1 MKITVVSLSRT
12 IPTGPYMND
21 KITME
26 ASLHPGES
34 HETVLDNLSHLINEW
49 HKKANPHLYQELG
62 PAQPVRSFTPQQT
75 GPAVIET
82 IDYKKWDQF
91 EIAIENA
98 QTLEELETIVRSTD
112 TFPGK
117 LLSIINAKREI
128 FRIEANNKSMGDKNS
143 RP

>member
-1 MKITVVSLSRT
+1 MKITTVSLSRT
-12 IPTGPYMND
+12 IPTGAFMND
-21 KITME
+21 KVTLE

-34 HETVLDNLSHLINEW
+34 HETVLDNLSHLINDW
-49 HKKANPHLYQELG
+49 HRKANPHLYQE
-62 PAQPVRSFTPQQT
+62 SKPQVGGVMFFDNDGNKT
-75 GPAVIET
+75 GVVMPGQSPT

-117 LLSIINAKREI
+117 LLSIINAKRQS
-128 FRIEANNKSMGDKNS
+128 FK
-143 RP
+143 P